1 MNSTDKLIDSINDL
15 PEVKR
20 LKELDNYINNNKN
33 INDKLNEMR
42 TIQKKMVNAKEF
54 DQMNQYIEYKKE
66 YDSIIK
72 ELYDL
77 PFVEEYMELIDY
89 VNNVLANIKDRIES
103 EIDNKIN
110 N

>member
-1 MNSTDKLIDSINDL
+1 VNSTDKLIESINDL

-20 LKELDNYINNNKN
+20 LKELDNYINNNKA

-66 YDSIIK
+66 YDGIIK

-77 PFVEEYMELIDY
+77 PFVEEYMELLDY
-89 VNNVLANIKDRIES
+89 VNNILGNIKDRIES

>member
-1 MNSTDKLIDSINDL
+1 MNSTDKLIESINDL

-20 LKELDNYINNNKN
+20 LKELDNYINNNKA

-42 TIQKKMVNAKEF
+42 AIQKKMVNAKEF

-77 PFVEEYMELIDY
+77 PFIEEYMELLDY
-89 VNNVLANIKDRIES
+89 VNNILGNIKDRIEL

>member
-1 MNSTDKLIDSINDL
+1 MNSTDKLIESINDL

-20 LKELDNYINNNKN
+20 LKELDNYINNNKA

-42 TIQKKMVNAKEF
+42 AIQKKMVNAKEF

-66 YDSIIK
+66 YDGIIK

-77 PFVEEYMELIDY
+77 PFVEEYMELLDY
-89 VNNVLANIKDRIES
+89 VNNILGNIKDRIES

>member
-1 MNSTDKLIDSINDL
+1 MNSTDKLIESINDL

-20 LKELDNYINNNKN
+20 LKELDNYINNNKA

-66 YDSIIK
+66 YDGIIK

-77 PFVEEYMELIDY
+77 PFVEEYMELLDY
-89 VNNVLANIKDRIES
+89 VNNILGNIKDRIES